1 MKALLILVFIF
12 VVAWIWRGSRNAKNA
27 GSKPAAKANPAP
39 TSIEMVACLHC
50 GVHVGSGE
58 AVMGKR
64 GAYCSAAHRAAA
76 EP

>member
-1 MKALLILVFIF
+1 MKFLLLLVLIF
-12 VVAWIWRGSRNAKNA
+12 VIAWIWRGSRSTK
-27 GSKPAAKANPAP
+27 SDSSNPTVKVHPTP

-50 GVHVGSGE
+50 GVHVSSGD
-58 AVMGKR
+58 VIMGKR